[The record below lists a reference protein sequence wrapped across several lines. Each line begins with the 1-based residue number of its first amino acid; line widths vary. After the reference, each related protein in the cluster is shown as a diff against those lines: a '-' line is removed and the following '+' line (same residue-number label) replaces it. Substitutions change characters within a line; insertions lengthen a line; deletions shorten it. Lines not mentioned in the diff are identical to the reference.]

1 MMNFNVRAK
10 SVLLA
15 FAMIASTSNNF
26 CGEKATTNV
35 LTPVGTYI
43 ATHKGAIVGI
53 SAITTLVILYDWL
66 KTQQRVHYNYDNW
79 MEDIKNLL
87 KSYNV
92 FDPESR
98 AVIKHFI
105 KKYLV
110 GAELKLDEVTTR
122 TKEADGTVVTLRRK
136 KLTQRP
142 SGFMG
147 LLDAYVFQQAQKIT
161 DVMPAMVGL
170 CALIICPQLIASKAL
185 KDVLPKEET
194 PKGASLTVTFPGI
207 TPEALQGL
215 LQAMPQS
222 NNTTES

>member
-110 GAELKLDEVTTR
+110 GAELKLDEVTIR
-122 TKEADGTVVTLRRK
+122 TKEADGTVSTLKRK

-147 LLDAYVFQQAQKIT
+147 LLDAYVFQQAKKIT
-161 DVMPAMVGL
+161 DVIPAMAGL
-170 CALIICPQLIASKAL
+170 CVLIMNPELIWGNALNKAMSSGTSSSSSSSSETAASEK
-185 KDVLPKEET
+185 
-194 PKGASLTVTFPGI
+194 
-207 TPEALQGL
+207 
-215 LQAMPQS
+215 
-222 NNTTES
+222 